1 MTDQNTSEPQI
12 SEPQILEP
20 QISEQRS
27 EEQELVARL
36 NSETAKIDWHDLQTH
51 YAAGNVLGISAKADL
66 IKVAIEFNRDNA
78 TQIQQWLADS
88 SLFEISDQQATEWY
102 EKNQQLWALVIP
114 PFVLVQQVAD

>member
-1 MTDQNTSEPQI
+1 MTDQDTSEPQI
-12 SEPQILEP
+12 SEL

>member
-1 MTDQNTSEPQI
+1 MTDQNTS
-12 SEPQILEP
+12 EP

-36 NSETAKIDWHDLQTH
+36 NSETAAIDWHDLQTH

-78 TQIQQWLADS
+78 TQIQQRRIAAYLKSATNRQQSGTKKTNSSGRWLS
-88 SLFEISDQQATEWY
+88 RPLCLFSKSRTEWS
-102 EKNQQLWALVIP
+102 VTM
-114 PFVLVQQVAD
+114 